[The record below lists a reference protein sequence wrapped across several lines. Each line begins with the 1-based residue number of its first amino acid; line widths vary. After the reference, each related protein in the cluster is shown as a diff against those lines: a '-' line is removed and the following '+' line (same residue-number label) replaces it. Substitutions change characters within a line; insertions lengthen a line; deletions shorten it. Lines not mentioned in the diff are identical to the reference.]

1 MIRHK
6 SLRLGIRDLSLMAT
20 DTVVLDDLDRRW
32 PGTDHLWFRSH
43 GEDRSMIEPVFGF
56 KEVLVGHVAMR
67 HMTIIAVGDLTMG
80 AMCPSEILRCHQ
92 VTVHTGLRIIRQIGG
107 RIGKIQK
114 KNS

>member
-20 DTVVLDDLDRRW
+20 DTIVLDDLDRRW

-56 KEVLVGHVAMR
+56 KEVLVGHVVMR
-67 HMTIIAVGDLTMG
+67 HMTIIAIGDFPMR
-80 AMCPSEILRCHQ
+80 AVRPSQVLGCHQ
-92 VTVHTGLRIIRQIGG
+92 VTVDASLWII
-107 RIGKIQK
+107 
-114 KNS
+114 